1 MNYST
6 AIKKLRLKMCLTQT
20 EFGQLFNVTFG
31 TVNRWESGKFS
42 PTMKIKRMLIPYF
55 EKYNI
60 DVEEIVCD

>member
-1 MNYST
+1 
-6 AIKKLRLKMCLTQT
+6 MCLTQT